1 MELLVSGVLSLASVA
16 YFRRLAARPGDAAGA
31 GIPLDAYKI
40 PDVIFASILAL
51 WFILNVVGSGSR
63 EIVVNVQVLIL
74 NAIFSFLLI
83 ICLFSFLILRSVNP
97 LTLFGLTIAG
107 WRRSLPAFL
116 PALLIALPAIF
127 FIHALSFHLLGAE
140 AHPQPLLQFLNDRP
154 EISSRLLLAFTA
166 IVVAPVA
173 EEVIF
178 RGYIYGTAR
187 KYAGR
192 WWALA
197 ISAVIF
203 AVIHAH
209 LPSLGG
215 LLVLAVALTLV
226 YEFTASLW
234 APILMHALFNS
245 LTVVATLLWPGLMK

>member
-1 MELLVSGVLSLASVA
+1 MELFLSGVLSLGSVA
-16 YFRRLAARPGDAAGA
+16 YFRRLAARAGNAAGTA
-31 GIPLDAYKI
+31 IPLDAYKVS
-40 PDVIFASILAL
+40 DVIFASILAL

-63 EIVVNVQVLIL
+63 EIVVTVQVLIL

-83 ICLFSFLILRSVNP
+83 TCLFSFLILRSLNP
-97 LTLFGLTIAG
+97 LTLFGLNAAG

-127 FIHALSFHLLGAE
+127 FIHALSFRLLGGE
-140 AHPQPLLQFLNDRP
+140 ASPQPLLQFMSDSP
-154 EISSRLLLAFTA
+154 ELSNRLLLAFTA
-166 IVVAPVA
+166 LIVAPVA

-197 ISAVIF
+197 LSAVIF

-245 LTVVATLLWPGLMK
+245 LTIVATLLWPGLMK

>member
-1 MELLVSGVLSLASVA
+1 MELLLSGVLALGSVA
-16 YFRRLAARPGDAAGA
+16 YFRRLAVRSVHAAGT
-31 GIPLDAYKI
+31 GLRLEDYKA
-40 PDVIFASILAL
+40 PDVIFASLLAL
-51 WFILNVVGSGSR
+51 WFLVNVIGSGGR
-63 EIVVNVQVLIL
+63 EIVVTSQVLIL

-83 ICLFSFLILRSVNP
+83 ICLFSFLILRSINP
-97 LTLFGLTIAG
+97 LTLFGLNAAG

-127 FIHALSFHLLGAE
+127 FVHALSFRLLGAE
-140 AHPQPLLQFLNDRP
+140 AQPQPLLQFLNDSP
-154 EISSRLLLAFTA
+154 GINDRLLLAFTA
-166 IVVAPVA
+166 IVVAPVG

-234 APILMHALFNS
+234 APILMHASFNS
-245 LTVVATLLWPGLMK
+245 LTIVATLLWPGLMK